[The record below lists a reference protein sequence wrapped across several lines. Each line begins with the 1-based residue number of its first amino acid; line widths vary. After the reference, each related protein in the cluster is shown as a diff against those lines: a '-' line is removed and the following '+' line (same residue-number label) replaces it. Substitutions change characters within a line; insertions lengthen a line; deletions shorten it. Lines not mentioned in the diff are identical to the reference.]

1 MAQGTLTT
9 KKPKLRDV
17 YHVEVKRT
25 DPRQCADEAFTINC
39 PEAALGI
46 LRDILSGREQESF
59 IMLALDARNR
69 ITAWREVSRGTSDSV
84 EIRARDLFRTALMC
98 GAGKVVVAH
107 NHPSGDPSPSP
118 QDIILTR
125 RLMAAGEIIGLDVL
139 DHIIIGA
146 GERFYSFGA
155 GGMSTP
161 KAAPLMT
168 GPRQGPELD

>member
-1 MAQGTLTT
+1 M
-9 KKPKLRDV
+9 KKDKLKDV
-17 YHVEVKRT
+17 YHVEIRRT
-25 DPRQCADEAFTINC
+25 DPRQCADEAHTIDK

-46 LRDILSGREQESF
+46 LRDILQGREQESF

-69 ITAWREVSRGTSDSV
+69 ITAWREVARGTSDSV
-84 EIRARDLFRTALMC
+84 AISARDLFRTALMC

-107 NHPSGDPSPSP
+107 NHPSGDPSPSQ

-125 RLMAAGEIIGLDVL
+125 RIMEAGELLGLDVL

-146 GERFYSFGA
+146 GERFYSFGLS
-155 GGMSTP
+155 GMSP
-161 KAAPLMT
+161 RKAAPLTT